1 MRTLIQ
7 NCRIISPGIDI
18 PEGYLIIR
26 DDKIEEVGEGGV
38 SGTFDNVIP
47 ADGLIAAPGFIDIHS
62 HGRSNF
68 DFCDIAPEAFAVIG
82 RCKREDGVTGFL
94 ATFPDC
100 IHG

>member
-47 ADGLIAAPGFIDIHS
+47 ADGLIAAPGLSLIH
-62 HGRSNF
+62 
-68 DFCDIAPEAFAVIG
+68 I
-82 RCKREDGVTGFL
+82 
-94 ATFPDC
+94 
-100 IHG
+100 